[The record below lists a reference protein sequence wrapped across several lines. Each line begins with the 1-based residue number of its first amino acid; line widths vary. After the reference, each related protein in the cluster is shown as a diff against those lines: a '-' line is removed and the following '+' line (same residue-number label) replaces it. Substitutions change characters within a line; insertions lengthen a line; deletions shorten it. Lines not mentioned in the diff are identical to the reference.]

1 MEDRIEEEFRQ
12 IREIIEKSLVGETV
26 YTLAQSKPNHIV
38 DADEEGLTVRARTE
52 REVGWELVRAVYR
65 AVVHLG
71 EIGKKDVQQG
81 KFADPRVYR
90 CAFIFPLLAR
100 FAHIE
105 SRTNPLG
112 LIYHEPHGA
121 IRLSTGGSKV

>member
-1 MEDRIEEEFRQ
+1 MEDRFEDEFRKIRAIIEE
-12 IREIIEKSLVGETV
+12 SLVGETI
-26 YTLAQSKPNHIV
+26 YTLAWGKPNHIV

-52 REVGWELVRAVYR
+52 SKVGWELVRAVYR

-81 KFADPRVYR
+81 EFADPRVYR

-112 LIYHEPHGA
+112 LIYHEPHGT
-121 IRLSTGGSKV
+121 ICLSTEGQ